1 MDDTCVFC
9 TRHCRPRKRAFCTHG
24 CDLCAASPCTA
35 LGRGPAV
42 RSGLG
47 PPGPGHRAAGA
58 AFPARRVWRR
68 RGLGSCR
75 SGSALRC
82 AWTSPAAGRSGTS
95 SFCCD
100 PPTISHRAAVCVW
113 NVPPNVFRL
122 RPTAAEERGVWT
134 ATRGP
139 RQRGPCR
146 LALMDAWRASRG
158 LPVGPSLSFMTEV
171 AELGRKP
178 ASPPRVAGCATS
190 GSKPA
195 LRARRV
201 CHLRW
206 EHRRSLSWRVEGTG
220 AGLGASHGG
229 RGSGCLRPVWP
240 RLKV

>member
-1 MDDTCVFC
+1 MCGVSV
-9 TRHCRPRKRAFCTHG
+9 HGPGQGPCRAQ
-24 CDLCAASPCTA
+24 
-35 LGRGPAV
+35 
-42 RSGLG
+42 RSGATWSR
-47 PPGPGHRAAGA
+47 PPCRGRRVS
-58 AFPARRVWRR
+58 ARRVWRR

-100 PPTISHRAAVCVW
+100 PLTISHRAAVCVW

-146 LALMDAWRASRG
+146 LALMDAWRASWG

-178 ASPPRVAGCATS
+178 ASPPRVARCATGS
-190 GSKPA
+190 SKPA
-195 LRARRV
+195 PRARRV

-220 AGLGASHGG
+220 AELGASHGG

>member
-1 MDDTCVFC
+1 MCGVSV
-9 TRHCRPRKRAFCTHG
+9 HG
-24 CDLCAASPCTA
+24 PGQGPCCAQ
-35 LGRGPAV
+35 
-42 RSGLG
+42 RSGATWSRPPCRGRCVSCSARVETQG
-47 PPGPGHRAAGA
+47 PRVLPVRLR
-58 AFPARRVWRR
+58 PAMRVDV
-68 RGLGSCR
+68 SCR
-75 SGSALRC
+75 GTERDVLILLR
-82 AWTSPAAGRSGTS
+82 PAHDLAPS
-95 SFCCD
+95 
-100 PPTISHRAAVCVW
+100 
-113 NVPPNVFRL
+113 VFRL

-171 AELGRKP
+171 AKLGRKP
-178 ASPPRVAGCATS
+178 ASPPWVAGCATS

-195 LRARRV
+195 PRARRV

-229 RGSGCLRPVWP
+229 RGSGCPRPVWP